1 MSHQKYRA
9 VLLIL
14 AATFSAALA
23 AAPVVEFANEK
34 PRKLSRGAFFDPAE
48 AARQVEIGPGGL
60 TVHIDR
66 ARQNPEQ
73 TWFAVSVTGGR
84 DVDWTDR
91 RVSLFVRRSDPS
103 PVRRD
108 IAIDCHD
115 RDRETFKFKPVSV
128 ITLADGVTRLD
139 YHFTETGTACKPW
152 GKKANGKIDRPLHVG
167 GVLPMYSGPQA
178 AGDITFIRLAAAEE
192 ERAEA
197 SVEAFDAID
206 PTRAFPGPKPFPG
219 PDAILLKMPQPESG
233 VAQVAIQDESNEQY
247 LHLRAKL
254 ADGAA
259 TFVTNL
265 PHAHRY
271 QLRHA
276 FFWPKGRK
284 GTLPITNAVFTAC
297 TRTTQAGAPI
307 RDKKRASSRPA

>member
-1 MSHQKYRA
+1 MKSIVMMLVA
-9 VLLIL
+9 VI
-14 AATFSAALA
+14 SAALA

-34 PRKLSRGAFFDPAE
+34 PRKLSRGVFLDPAE

-66 ARQNPEQ
+66 ARQDPEQ

-152 GKKANGKIDRPLHVG
+152 GKKANGKIDRPLHRWRAA
-167 GVLPMYSGPQA
+167 GVLGS
-178 AGDITFIRLAAAEE
+178 
-192 ERAEA
+192 A
-197 SVEAFDAID
+197 S
-206 PTRAFPGPKPFPG
+206 RRRHH
-219 PDAILLKMPQPESG
+219 
-233 VAQVAIQDESNEQY
+233 
-247 LHLRAKL
+247 LHPPRRRRGGARGGHGGGLR
-254 ADGAA
+254 
-259 TFVTNL
+259 
-265 PHAHRY
+265 
-271 QLRHA
+271 
-276 FFWPKGRK
+276 
-284 GTLPITNAVFTAC
+284 
-297 TRTTQAGAPI
+297 
-307 RDKKRASSRPA
+307 RD